1 MILLNLKNAKI
12 RGDVLMEGWAAYEDC
27 VVVTGARWSF
37 ESPLK
42 SGASRTSAASPGAG
56 GSGGSGG
63 GTGSSG
69 ANRSGGGDD
78 SSRSSPWE
86 STVQLD
92 KNLDRAS
99 SDLMKLSMLP
109 EQKPIEDVSMHF
121 VETIDEEVWD
131 YLWIKLGQVYLV
143 EWSLNGPED
152 RRPTESI
159 TLGFNQMWMQVTQY
173 DGEAGPGRGWDR
185 KMGQDWTPKGVW

>member
-1 MILLNLKNAKI
+1 MILLDLKKAKI
-12 RGDVLMEGWAAYEDC
+12 RGDVLMEGWQMYEDC

-42 SGASRTSAASPGAG
+42 SSTSRGSSSTPGGSGSGGAGGGSGAATRSAAS
-56 GSGGSGG
+56 SD
-63 GTGSSG
+63 SS
-69 ANRSGGGDD
+69 

-86 STVQLD
+86 STVQID

-109 EQKPIEDVSMHF
+109 DQKPIDDVSMHF

-152 RRPTESI
+152 RRPTESV

-185 KMGQDWTPKGVW
+185 KQGQDWTPKGVW